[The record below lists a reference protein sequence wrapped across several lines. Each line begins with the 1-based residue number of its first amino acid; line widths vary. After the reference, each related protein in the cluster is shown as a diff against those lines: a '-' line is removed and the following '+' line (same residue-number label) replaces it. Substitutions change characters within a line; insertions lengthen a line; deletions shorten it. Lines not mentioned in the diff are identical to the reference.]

1 MLRNQSSLK
10 LTAII
15 ALVCLIV
22 GALAPSLVTQR
33 TRPLSFKED
42 ISITMGPAEAQVMHC
57 EDTGECS
64 QEISELEITRH
75 STTAKTE
82 VDDAAAVAEST
93 IEASLDGEKIA
104 EIAQSALLNRESAYP
119 MAGTDTTQEFSIH
132 GGAVLN
138 SEGAE
143 IDGIDYFFPSQTE
156 QRSYPYF
163 DPVMQK
169 SEPIDYLTDE
179 KVAGIP
185 TYSFYQQRQGIEVS
199 QLFDDQRFPDNLSP
213 YYAFERTVWVEPT
226 TGRIVDVNEKMQI
239 YLAGTPQEEPT
250 DDRTLFATDI
260 SWDEASTQ
268 AELDK
273 VKNTVL
279 AIQVVSIIGWALAI
293 VGAVLLLVCAW
304 RFSRQREK

>member
-93 IEASLDGEKIA
+93 IEASLDGEKVA

-156 QRSYPYF
+156 QRSYP
-163 DPVMQK
+163 
-169 SEPIDYLTDE
+169 
-179 KVAGIP
+179 
-185 TYSFYQQRQGIEVS
+185 
-199 QLFDDQRFPDNLSP
+199 
-213 YYAFERTVWVEPT
+213 
-226 TGRIVDVNEKMQI
+226 
-239 YLAGTPQEEPT
+239 
-250 DDRTLFATDI
+250 
-260 SWDEASTQ
+260 
-268 AELDK
+268 
-273 VKNTVL
+273 
-279 AIQVVSIIGWALAI
+279 
-293 VGAVLLLVCAW
+293 
-304 RFSRQREK
+304 